1 MNTTKISE
9 KTKMTEEAVYNRRRF
24 LQNAA
29 LAVGA
34 TQMGITGF
42 AEVQSGAGPAPVTA
56 GKSDSIRPFRVNF
69 PDADLADLRRR
80 ILATRWPEREQVSD
94 ATQGVQLATMKAL
107 AGYWGT
113 EYDWR
118 KVEARLNALPQFI
131 TEID

>member
-1 MNTTKISE
+1 MNATKISDA
-9 KTKMTEEAVYNRRRF
+9 TRTPEEVGYNRRRF

-29 LAVGA
+29 MAVGTA
-34 TQMGITGF
+34 QLGITSF
-42 AEVQSGAGPAPVTA
+42 AEAQSGTGSATVTP

-80 ILATRWPEREQVSD
+80 ILATRWPEREQVPD
-94 ATQGVQLATMKAL
+94 ATQGVQLATMEAL

-113 EYDWR
+113 GYDWR
-118 KVEARLNALPQFI
+118 KVEARLNGLPQFV